1 MPLVVEMGD
10 SIRDGAFESVGIG
23 EGMIGELMLLQ
34 VAPASLDV
42 VQLGGVF
49 WQPFEGEPGARG
61 ERLCCQ
67 LAGVD
72 RPIVE
77 NRDQR
82 PGAFGGAVGGAELV
96 EQGNKVDGALGGA
109 GMYEKAPAYRIK
121 GPEHGLLLRLAGRFD
136 PQIDA
141 APSPAAL
148 HIGIRKRLGFVE

>member
-1 MPLVVEMGD
+1 MRLPLVVEAGD
-10 SIRDGAFESVGIG
+10 RVRDGTGESVGIG
-23 EGMIGELMLLQ
+23 KGTVGELMLLQ

-49 WQPFEGEPGARG
+49 WQPFEGEPGALV

-96 EQGNKVDGALGGA
+96 EQGNKVDGALFGA
-109 GMYEKAPAYRIK
+109 G
-121 GPEHGLLLRLAGRFD
+121 
-136 PQIDA
+136 
-141 APSPAAL
+141 
-148 HIGIRKRLGFVE
+148 